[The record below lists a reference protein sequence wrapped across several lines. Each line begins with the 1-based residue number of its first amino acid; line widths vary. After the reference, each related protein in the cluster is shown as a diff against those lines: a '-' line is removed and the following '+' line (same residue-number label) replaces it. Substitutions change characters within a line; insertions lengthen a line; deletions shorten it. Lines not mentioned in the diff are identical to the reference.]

1 MKTSILIRTA
11 LALAAL
17 GANLATTASTQ
28 AQTFKMTTPI
38 APGVATPDRLE
49 TSIGTLNLMDG
60 FPKPDTIEKSTTT
73 WTAPGPCRPIC
84 WPSRS

>member
-17 GANLATTASTQ
+17 GRIWPQRLQPKPSP
-28 AQTFKMTTPI
+28 AQPFKITTPI
-38 APGVATPDRLE
+38 APGVATPNRLE

-60 FPKPDTIEKSTTT
+60 FPKPDTIEKIYDNLN
-73 WTAPGPCRPIC
+73 R
-84 WPSRS
+84 SRAW